1 MAELTHE
8 ELRLSLGSYV
18 LGSLS
23 PDDRAATDAH
33 LPGCRSCREELAS
46 YAALPAMMSRVHL
59 DQVRQPAPPVPSA
72 VFDRAL
78 STVATE
84 HQRKAT
90 QLRRWRTATM
100 LTAAA
105 CILLALLLGRAAL
118 RSWNE
123 PAPDRVPFVAAAGVS
138 ASGLASLEPKPWGT
152 AINLQLEGLPQG
164 GGFTAWVTAVDGS
177 RSIAASWSPTPNGH
191 ASLSGAADIPKTQ
204 LATLDIMQGQ
214 TILLTLTG
222 PR

>member
-1 MAELTHE
+1 MADLTHE

-23 PDDRAATDAH
+23 PADRAATDAH
-33 LPGCRSCREELAS
+33 LPGCRACREELAS

-72 VFDRAL
+72 VLNRAL

-84 HQRKAT
+84 QERKAT
-90 QLRRWRTATM
+90 QLRWWRTATV
-100 LTAAA
+100 LAAA
-105 CILLALLLGRAAL
+105 VCLLVALLLGR
-118 RSWNE
+118 
-123 PAPDRVPFVAAAGVS
+123 PAPNSQKPSAPDGVPLVAAAGVS
-138 ASGLASLEPKPWGT
+138 ASGSASLEPKPWGT
-152 AINLQLEGLPQG
+152 AITLQLDGLPQG
-164 GGFTAWVTAVDGS
+164 GGFTAWVTAANGS

-191 ASLSGAADIPKTQ
+191 ASLSGAAAIPTTQ
-204 LATLDIMQGQ
+204 LASLHIMQGQ
-214 TILLTLTG
+214 TTLLTLTG